1 MSFGVIPLK
10 GEVWLEWEQM
20 DSHKLGQL
28 GGLLPWGYVWA
39 VEMRRVVVWE
49 AVRFEF
55 VLSGQLLH
63 S

>member
-20 DSHKLGQL
+20 DSRKLGQL
-28 GGLLPWGYVWA
+28 GGLSPWGYVWA

-55 VLSGQLLH
+55 VLPGQLLH